1 MAATRSA
8 LRRRP
13 REEAAAAEA
22 AAGER
27 SAEVRRF
34 KDWMARMAS
43 VERERP
49 RWSGPRLS
57 RGPQVMTPGL
67 GRAEGPSFGRALG
80 VVGRGTKR
88 RDAMGGVCSPR

>member
-13 REEAAAAEA
+13 RAVAAAAVA

-34 KDWMARMAS
+34 RDWIARMAS

-57 RGPQVMTPGL
+57 RGPQVMETRLGL
-67 GRAEGPSFGRALG
+67 
-80 VVGRGTKR
+80 
-88 RDAMGGVCSPR
+88 